1 MPMRRRW
8 LRLVMFV
15 SVTMMLGT
23 PALASEESPAAK
35 PAGTDDR
42 VCLYTQGTKT
52 DTPEI
57 GPLPCDTSRP
67 YMIGRSGL
75 GSSRIPSNSE
85 FNNGP
90 LSHIDAGGSGS
101 ASESSSEPVEGT
113 SASPSMGDVNSNRSF
128 DSQAP

>member
-1 MPMRRRW
+1 MRLRRRW

-15 SVTMMLGT
+15 SVTTMLAT
-23 PALASEESPAAK
+23 PAIASEDSPAAK

-42 VCLYTQGTKT
+42 VCLYQGRT

-67 YMIGRSGL
+67 HMIGRSRF
-75 GSSRIPSNSE
+75 GSSRIPADSE
-85 FNNGP
+85 FSNGP
-90 LSHIDAGGSGS
+90 LSHIGGGGSGP
-101 ASESSSEPVEGT
+101 ASESSSEPVEGA
-113 SASPSMGDVNSNRSF
+113 SASPSMGDVNPNRSF

>member
-1 MPMRRRW
+1 MRMRRRW
-8 LRLVMFV
+8 PRLVTFV
-15 SVTMMLGT
+15 SVTTMLVT
-23 PALASEESPAAK
+23 PAIASAESPAAR

-42 VCLYTQGTKT
+42 VCLYQGRT

-67 YMIGRSGL
+67 YMIGRSGFS
-75 GSSRIPSNSE
+75 SSRIPSASE

-90 LSHIDAGGSGS
+90 LSHIDAGGSGP

-113 SASPSMGDVNSNRSF
+113 SASPSMGDVNPNRSF

>member
-1 MPMRRRW
+1 MRLRRRW

-15 SVTMMLGT
+15 SVTTMLVT
-23 PALASEESPAAK
+23 PAIASAESPAAR

-42 VCLYTQGTKT
+42 VCIYQGRT

-67 YMIGRSGL
+67 YMIGRSGFS
-75 GSSRIPSNSE
+75 SSRIPSASE

-90 LSHIDAGGSGS
+90 LSHIDAGGSGP

-113 SASPSMGDVNSNRSF
+113 SASPSMGDVNPNRSF

>member
-1 MPMRRRW
+1 MRMRRRW

-15 SVTMMLGT
+15 SVTTMLVT
-23 PALASEESPAAK
+23 PALASEERPAAR

-42 VCLYTQGTKT
+42 VCLYQGRT

-67 YMIGRSGL
+67 HMIGRSGFS
-75 GSSRIPSNSE
+75 SSRIPADSE
-85 FNNGP
+85 FSNGP
-90 LSHIDAGGSGS
+90 LSHINGGGSGS
-101 ASESSSEPVEGT
+101 ASESSSESADGV
-113 SASPSMGDVNSNRSF
+113 SASPAMSDVNPNRSL

>member
-1 MPMRRRW
+1 MRMRRRW
-8 LRLVMFV
+8 PRLVTFV
-15 SVTMMLGT
+15 SVTTMLVT
-23 PALASEESPAAK
+23 PAIASAESPAAR

-42 VCLYTQGTKT
+42 VCIYQGRT

-67 YMIGRSGL
+67 YMIGRSGFS
-75 GSSRIPSNSE
+75 SSRIPSASE

-90 LSHIDAGGSGS
+90 LSHIDAGGSGP

-113 SASPSMGDVNSNRSF
+113 SASPSMGDVNPNRSF

>member
-1 MPMRRRW
+1 MRMRRRW
-8 LRLVMFV
+8 LRLVMVV
-15 SVTMMLGT
+15 SVTMMLAT
-23 PALASEESPAAK
+23 PAIASEERPAAK

-42 VCLYTQGTKT
+42 VCLYQGRT

-67 YMIGRSGL
+67 HMIGRSGL
-75 GSSRIPSNSE
+75 SSSRIPADSE
-85 FNNGP
+85 FSTGP
-90 LSHIDAGGSGS
+90 KSHINAGGSGP

-113 SASPSMGDVNSNRSF
+113 SASPSMGDVNPNRSF

>member
-1 MPMRRRW
+1 MRMRRRW

-15 SVTMMLGT
+15 SVTMMLVT
-23 PALASEESPAAK
+23 PALASEERPAAR

-42 VCLYTQGTKT
+42 VCLYQGRT

-67 YMIGRSGL
+67 HMIGRSGFS
-75 GSSRIPSNSE
+75 SSRIPADSE
-85 FNNGP
+85 FSNGP
-90 LSHIDAGGSGS
+90 LSHINGGGSGP
-101 ASESSSEPVEGT
+101 ASESSSKPAEGA
-113 SASPSMGDVNSNRSF
+113 SASPAMSDVNPNRSL

>member
-1 MPMRRRW
+1 MRMRRRW
-8 LRLVMFV
+8 PRLVTFV
-15 SVTMMLGT
+15 SVTTMLVT
-23 PALASEESPAAK
+23 PAIASAESPAAR

-42 VCLYTQGTKT
+42 VCIYQGRT

-67 YMIGRSGL
+67 YMIGRSGFS
-75 GSSRIPSNSE
+75 SSRIPSASE

-90 LSHIDAGGSGS
+90 LSHIDAGGSGP
-101 ASESSSEPVEGT
+101 ASESSSEPAEGA
-113 SASPSMGDVNSNRSF
+113 SASPAMSDVNPNRSL

>member
-1 MPMRRRW
+1 MRMRRRW
-8 LRLVMFV
+8 PWLVTFV
-15 SVTMMLGT
+15 SVTTMLVT
-23 PALASEESPAAK
+23 PAIASAESPAAR

-42 VCLYTQGTKT
+42 VCIYQGRT

-67 YMIGRSGL
+67 YMIGRSGFS
-75 GSSRIPSNSE
+75 SSRIPSASE

-90 LSHIDAGGSGS
+90 LSHIDAGGSGP

-113 SASPSMGDVNSNRSF
+113 SASPSMGDVNPNRSF

>member
-1 MPMRRRW
+1 MRMKPGW
-8 LRLVMFV
+8 LRLAMFV
-15 SVTMMLGT
+15 SVTTMLVT
-23 PALASEESPAAK
+23 PALASEESPAAR

-42 VCLYTQGTKT
+42 VCLYQGRT

-67 YMIGRSGL
+67 HMIGRSGFS
-75 GSSRIPSNSE
+75 SSRIPADSE
-85 FNNGP
+85 FSTGP
-90 LSHIDAGGSGS
+90 KSHINAGGSGP

-113 SASPSMGDVNSNRSF
+113 SASPSMGDVSPNRSF

>member
-1 MPMRRRW
+1 MRMRRRW
-8 LRLVMFV
+8 LRPVMFV
-15 SVTMMLGT
+15 SVTTMLVT
-23 PALASEESPAAK
+23 PAIASAESPAAR

-42 VCLYTQGTKT
+42 VCIYQGRT

-67 YMIGRSGL
+67 YMIGRSGFS
-75 GSSRIPSNSE
+75 SSRIPSASE

-90 LSHIDAGGSGS
+90 LSHIDAGGSGP

-113 SASPSMGDVNSNRSF
+113 SASPSMGDVNPDRSF

>member
-1 MPMRRRW
+1 MRLRRRW

-15 SVTMMLGT
+15 SVTMMLVT
-23 PALASEESPAAK
+23 PALASEERPAAR

-42 VCLYTQGTKT
+42 VCLYQGRT

-67 YMIGRSGL
+67 YMTGRSGFS
-75 GSSRIPSNSE
+75 SSRIPSASE

-90 LSHIDAGGSGS
+90 LSHIDAGGSGP

-113 SASPSMGDVNSNRSF
+113 SASPSMGDVNPNRSF

>member
-1 MPMRRRW
+1 MRMRRRW

-15 SVTMMLGT
+15 SVTTMLVT
-23 PALASEESPAAK
+23 PAIASAESPAAR

-42 VCLYTQGTKT
+42 VCIYQGRT

-67 YMIGRSGL
+67 YMIGRSGFS
-75 GSSRIPSNSE
+75 SSRIPSASE

-90 LSHIDAGGSGS
+90 LSHIDAGGSGP

-113 SASPSMGDVNSNRSF
+113 SASPSMGDVNPNRSF

>member
-1 MPMRRRW
+1 MRMRRRW
-8 LRLVMFV
+8 PRLVTFV
-15 SVTMMLGT
+15 SVTTMLVT
-23 PALASEESPAAK
+23 PAIASAESPAAR

-42 VCLYTQGTKT
+42 VCIYQGRT

-67 YMIGRSGL
+67 YMIGRSGFS
-75 GSSRIPSNSE
+75 SSRIPSASE

-90 LSHIDAGGSGS
+90 LSHIDAGGSGP

-113 SASPSMGDVNSNRSF
+113 SASPSMGDVNPDRSF